1 MEFFNKT
8 IDFFNRTL
16 NFLEQGI
23 YNFFVELFAQFI
35 IYYQIALIKAKLWA
49 IGFAWDVAQS
59 ILSQLQVF
67 NELNAAFGSLD
78 SDVLSVLN
86 FFSIPHAITILLSA
100 ATTKFVLR
108 FMGM

>member
-1 MEFFNKT
+1 MEFINKV
-8 IDFFNRTL
+8 IDFFNIIIDWF
-16 NFLEQGI
+16 NEGI
-23 YNFFVELFAQFI
+23 YQFFVDLFAQYVI
-35 IYYQIALIKAKLWA
+35 WSTIATIEFKLWFV
-49 IGFAWDVAQS
+49 GFAWDVAQS

-86 FFSIPHAITILLSA
+86 FFSIPHAISILLSA

-108 FMGM
+108 FVGM